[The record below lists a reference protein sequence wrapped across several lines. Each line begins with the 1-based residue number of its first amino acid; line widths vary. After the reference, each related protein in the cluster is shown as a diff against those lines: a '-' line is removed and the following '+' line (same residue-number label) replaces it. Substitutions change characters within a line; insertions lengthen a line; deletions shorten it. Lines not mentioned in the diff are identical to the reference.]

1 METQLALQSLPLPT
15 WHSPESIDLRLRLA
29 FCFLLMIYIQNILA
43 VLAPFLDLALSDS
56 GS

>member
-15 WHSPESIDLRLRLA
+15 WHLPESIALRLRLA

-43 VLAPFLDLALSDS
+43 VLAPSLDLALSDS